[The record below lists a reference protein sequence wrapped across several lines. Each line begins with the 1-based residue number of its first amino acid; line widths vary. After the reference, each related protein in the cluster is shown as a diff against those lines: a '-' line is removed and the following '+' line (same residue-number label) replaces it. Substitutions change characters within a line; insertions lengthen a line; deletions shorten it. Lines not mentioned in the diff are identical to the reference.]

1 MAATPLQTSQA
12 IASTVFDELEQ
23 KGFVLSIP
31 TEDGDK
37 TPTKDFANALI
48 DAILKGLKDNVTVS
62 ISGNITC
69 PPNGGPAIYAL
80 TGNLVII

>member
-1 MAATPLQTSQA
+1 MAGAPLQTSQL
-12 IASTVFDELEQ
+12 IASTVFDELET
-23 KGFVLSIP
+23 KGFKLSIP
-31 TEDGDK
+31 TEEGEK

-69 PPNGGPAIYAL
+69 PPNGGLAVYAL
-80 TGNLVII
+80 TGNLVIV